1 MKSSGLRILILALVI
16 FSITIVFFIGF
27 KLNVAP
33 HIQSEMDRWVGIATV
48 CTAISSAIVGLIS
61 VWVMFDQKK
70 TQDKLMNM
78 QISEHQPVFKVK
90 IEEHASLDN
99 DQNPFDYEE
108 VKISNI
114 GNSSF
119 ILKEW
124 DINGYAYFKFE
135 LNNNVEDFLI
145 KFPDYFGT
153 KSDKINSEDILIS
166 TRNSQNHKNLDV
178 LNKANQ
184 KLSSITASLECPSI
198 YAERLIYTFIKYID
212 LYGNEQTRYFINTLP
227 VDKTEFERIPNNV
240 KHQEE
245 CFLED
250 FDILKYTKNIPPRKE
265 FKLIIN
271 K

>member
-1 MKSSGLRILILALVI
+1 MKNAAVRILILALVLL
-16 FSITIVFFIGF
+16 SITAIFFIGF
-27 KLNVAP
+27 KLNIAP

-48 CTAISSAIVGLIS
+48 CTAISSAVVGLIS

-70 TQDKLMNM
+70 TQDKLMSM

-114 GNSSF
+114 GNQSF

-124 DINGYAYFKFE
+124 DINGYAYLKFD
-135 LNNNVEDFLI
+135 LNNNIEDYLI

-166 TRNSQNHKNLDV
+166 TRNSQSHKNLDI

-184 KLSSITASLECPSI
+184 KLLDMHSSFECPSI
-198 YAERLIYTFIKYID
+198 YVERLIYTFIKYID
-212 LYGNEQTRYFINTLP
+212 LYGNAQARYFINTLP
-227 VDKTEFERIPNNV
+227 VDKAEFERIHNNA

-250 FDILKYTKNIPPRKE
+250 FDILNYTKKLPTRKQL
-265 FKLIIN
+265 KLIIN
-271 K
+271 Q